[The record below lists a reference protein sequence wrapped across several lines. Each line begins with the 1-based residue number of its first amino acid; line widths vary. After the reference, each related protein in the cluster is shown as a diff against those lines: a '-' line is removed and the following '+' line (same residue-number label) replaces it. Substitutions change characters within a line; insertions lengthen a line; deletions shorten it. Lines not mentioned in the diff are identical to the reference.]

1 MKVILLGNS
10 SVGKTSIINKY
21 VKNVFSDN
29 LKPTIGVDFANKV
42 IKKDDLISRSTS
54 CEGGTRYALNQTT
67 DDTIML

>member
-21 VKNVFSDN
+21 VKNVFSEN

-42 IKKDDLISRSTS
+42 LKRDELISRSTS
-54 CEGGTRYALNQTT
+54 CEGGTRYAMNNNN
-67 DDTIML
+67 DTIML